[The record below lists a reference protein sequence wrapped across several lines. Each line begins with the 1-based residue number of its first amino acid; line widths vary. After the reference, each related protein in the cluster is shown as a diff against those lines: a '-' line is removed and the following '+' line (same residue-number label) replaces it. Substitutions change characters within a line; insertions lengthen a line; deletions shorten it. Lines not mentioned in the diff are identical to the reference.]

1 MMLGALVLE
10 DEWAARNF
18 LVELIN
24 ASGLAQVTAAV
35 SHVSQAR
42 ETLARLGAAIDV
54 VFVDIRLSSTDGDVS
69 GLDFVREQMAT
80 GASAAFVLA
89 TASPEHAV
97 TGFELG
103 TADYVLKPFTEK
115 RVRQSLERVG
125 RSARAAA
132 PRPPRC
138 VVARRKNGLVFLS
151 LDEVYAFEASGRLTF
166 VNSPVG
172 RFDVDLSLAALE
184 GSFEGEFLRPHRNWL
199 VNRRYVKV
207 LERGETELELCVG
220 ASLDDSALLRVP
232 VARERAAA
240 VREALLATAT
250 GLRK

>member
-1 MMLGALVLE
+1 MLGALVLE
-10 DEWAARNF
+10 DEWAARNY

-35 SHVSQAR
+35 SDVSQAR
-42 ETLARLGAAIDV
+42 ETLARLSSSIDV
-54 VFVDIRLSSTDGDVS
+54 VFVDIRLSSAGGDVS
-69 GLDFVREQMAT
+69 GLEFVREQMVK
-80 GASAAFVLA
+80 GSASAFVLA

-103 TADYVLKPFTEK
+103 TVDYVLKPFTEK
-115 RVRQSLERVG
+115 RVRQSLERAG
-125 RSARAAA
+125 RSSRAAA
-132 PRPPRC
+132 APQPRS

-166 VNSPVG
+166 VNSRSG
-172 RFDVDLSLAALE
+172 RFDVDLSLAALD
-184 GSFEGEFLRPHRNWL
+184 STFQGEFLRPHRNWL
-199 VNRRYVKV
+199 VNRRYIKV
-207 LERGETELELCVG
+207 LERGDSDLELCVG
-220 ASLDDSALLRVP
+220 ASLDDAALLRVP

-240 VREALLATAT
+240 VRDALLASAT